1 MNSLGIRT
9 DRDILG
15 DHPEARTGFG
25 GASVQARLAGKLVLE
40 LIQIE
45 HQESMLRA
53 ALKRAVPIGARR
65 GLERAFAIH
74 GLEELAL

>member
-1 MNSLGIRT
+1 MTNNDFFLSGPL
-9 DRDILG
+9 
-15 DHPEARTGFG
+15 GFG

-45 HQESMLRA
+45 HKESMFA
-53 ALKRAVPIGARR
+53 G
-65 GLERAFAIH
+65 GLEKSGIPLERGEALSGAFAIH